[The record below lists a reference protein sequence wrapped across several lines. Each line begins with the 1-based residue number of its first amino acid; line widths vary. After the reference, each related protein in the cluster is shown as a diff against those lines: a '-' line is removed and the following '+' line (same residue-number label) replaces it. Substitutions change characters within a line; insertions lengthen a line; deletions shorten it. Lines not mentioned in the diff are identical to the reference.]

1 MAKVVLINVFEVPA
15 GQDEEFLVGWEQGKA
30 IMKAIMK
37 GQPGYLSTALHR
49 SLDPTAQFRSINVAH
64 WESAQDFSAAVNNP
78 EFVAY
83 RNASPFTHY
92 PSVYEV
98 IAT

>member
-1 MAKVVLINVFEVPA
+1 MAKVVLINVFKVPA
-15 GQDEEFLVGWEQGKA
+15 GQDEEFLAGWEQGKA
-30 IMKAIMK
+30 IMER
-37 GQPGYLSTALHR
+37 QPGYLSTVLHR

-64 WESAQDFSAAVNNP
+64 WESAQDFSAALNNP

-83 RNASPFTHY
+83 RNAVPFTHY

>member
-15 GQDEEFLVGWEQGKA
+15 GQDAAFLASWEQGKA
-30 IMKAIMK
+30 IMER
-37 GQPGYLSTALHR
+37 QPGYVSTAPHR
-49 SLDPTAQFRSINVAH
+49 SLDPTAKFRYINVAD
-64 WESAQDFSAAVNNP
+64 WESAQDFSAALNNP

-83 RNASPFTHY
+83 RNAVPFTHY
-92 PSVYEV
+92 PAVYEV

>member
-1 MAKVVLINVFEVPA
+1 VSP
-15 GQDEEFLVGWEQGKA
+15 
-30 IMKAIMK
+30 
-37 GQPGYLSTALHR
+37 
-49 SLDPTAQFRSINVAH
+49 
-64 WESAQDFSAAVNNP
+64 WESAQDFSAALNNP

-83 RNASPFTHY
+83 RDAVPFSHY

>member
-15 GQDEEFLVGWEQGKA
+15 SRDEEFVAGWEQGKA
-30 IMKAIMK
+30 IMER
-37 GQPGYLSTALHR
+37 QPGYLSTALHR
-49 SLDPTAQFRSINVAH
+49 SLDPTAQFRYINVAH
-64 WESAQDFSAAVNNP
+64 WESAQDFSAALNNP

-83 RNASPFTHY
+83 RNAVPFTHY